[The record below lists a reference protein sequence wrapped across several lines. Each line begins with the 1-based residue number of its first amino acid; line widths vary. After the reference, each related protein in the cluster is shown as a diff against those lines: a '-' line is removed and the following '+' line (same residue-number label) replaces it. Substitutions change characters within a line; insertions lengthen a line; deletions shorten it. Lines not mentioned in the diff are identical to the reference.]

1 MADKTL
7 LSTSFVDETMDE
19 LISDLQVLIRQPSVS
34 ALHQGLEECALILTK
49 MMNKAGIKTELLY
62 LKDLQQQTESSN
74 TATTS
79 GILNQNCCDIPPP
92 LVFGEVKSKSNPLG
106 KTILFY
112 NHYDVQP
119 IDPIENWNEDP
130 FSGKVD

>member
-49 MMNKAGIKTELLY
+49 MMNKVRNKNRIIILERF
-62 LKDLQQQTESSN
+62 
-74 TATTS
+74 TAT
-79 GILNQNCCDIPPP
+79 N
-92 LVFGEVKSKSNPLG
+92 
-106 KTILFY
+106 
-112 NHYDVQP
+112 
-119 IDPIENWNEDP
+119 
-130 FSGKVD
+130 